1 MVNRNCLLFSQGRKP
16 FFLEKKMQVKKKKKE
31 KGLRERVEEEEKC
44 EGK

>member
-1 MVNRNCLLFSQGRKP
+1 LFAFLPRKKTLFSGK
-16 FFLEKKMQVKKKKKE
+16 KKMQVKKKKKE